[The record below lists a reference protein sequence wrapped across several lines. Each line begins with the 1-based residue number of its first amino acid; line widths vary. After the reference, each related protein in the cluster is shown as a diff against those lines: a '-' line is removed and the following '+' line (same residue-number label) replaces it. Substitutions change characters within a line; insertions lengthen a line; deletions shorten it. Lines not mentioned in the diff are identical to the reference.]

1 MYFIGHE
8 REGAVKPLIRRFKN
22 RSRREKFNLAAL
34 DLREVIGEKRTG
46 RSQSRI
52 LERFDIF

>member
-8 REGAVKPLIRRFKN
+8 REGAVKPLIRFKN

-34 DLREVIGEKRTG
+34 DLREVIGEERTG